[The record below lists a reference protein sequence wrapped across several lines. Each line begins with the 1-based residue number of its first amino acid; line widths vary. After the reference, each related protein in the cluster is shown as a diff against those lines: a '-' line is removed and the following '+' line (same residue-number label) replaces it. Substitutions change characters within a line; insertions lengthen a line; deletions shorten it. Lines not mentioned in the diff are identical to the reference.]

1 MNKLPTDRQILKCIY
16 DMYKSDYPG
25 PKDAKGH
32 GANDPF
38 MLIDLTK
45 VAASLDSKAEL
56 LFGRLYYHLDAK
68 YRYKQDDGARVDL
81 FHLNLQNKGHAVHFP
96 YLASILA
103 GLEEEHRKLFWSM
116 VFSVTALIL
125 SLISLASNI
134 VTK

>member
-1 MNKLPTDRQILKCIY
+1 
-16 DMYKSDYPG
+16 MYKSDYPG
-25 PKDAKGH
+25 PKDANAR

-38 MLIDLTK
+38 MLIDVAK
-45 VAASLDSKAEL
+45 VAARLGCKSEL

-81 FHLNLQNKGHAVHFP
+81 FHLNIQDKGPAVHFP

-125 SLISLASNI
+125 SLISLAANI
-134 VTK
+134 VTKWNHQ